1 MRCVAL
7 GGADPM
13 NTFTMLN
20 RAQRVLVA
28 AVAVVLAAAFAISA
42 NAAMSATGHDGS
54 SDRAA
59 TKEWKTK
66 NVVTAATKEWK
77 TGKTVVVATK
87 EWKTTVTVK

>member
-1 MRCVAL
+1 
-7 GGADPM
+7 M
-13 NTFTMLN
+13 NTFAMLN
-20 RAQRVLVA
+20 RAQRVLIA
-28 AVAVVLAAAFAISA
+28 TVAVVLAAAFAISA
-42 NAAMSATGHDGS
+42 NVAMSATGHDGS